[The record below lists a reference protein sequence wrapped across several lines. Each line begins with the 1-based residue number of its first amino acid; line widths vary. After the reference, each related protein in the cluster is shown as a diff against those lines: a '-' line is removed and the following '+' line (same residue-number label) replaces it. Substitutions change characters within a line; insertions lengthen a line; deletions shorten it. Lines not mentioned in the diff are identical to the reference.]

1 MVTKLTLFA
10 WRITPP
16 LRRMGVGESWILK
29 NPFGFYWMKSLW
41 CSLNGAGIWQW
52 IIKDK
57 YLENQSLVTWIEDG
71 ARVPGAISYMWWS
84 KMKIK
89 HWILGSLKW
98 QITFGSGVD
107 ISLDPICGFSNDHM
121 LPFPLIQHLHKL
133 GIYYINQLQVSTDPF
148 ILHPMW
154 NGSWDLG
161 LLGTLAVAWDI
172 YVHNINMAKIFLS
185 DR

>member
-10 WRITPP
+10 WRITPQ

-29 NPFGFYWMKSLW
+29 NPFGFYWTKSLW

-98 QITFGSGVD
+98 QITFGSGLTSEFGALQTAAGLTSERDGELTKEAANGEGEELENTENERQLYIGLQGCTCVVNKHHT
-107 ISLDPICGFSNDHM
+107 CGN
-121 LPFPLIQHLHKL
+121 
-133 GIYYINQLQVSTDPF
+133 
-148 ILHPMW
+148 W
-154 NGSWDLG
+154 
-161 LLGTLAVAWDI
+161 A
-172 YVHNINMAKIFLS
+172 
-185 DR
+185 